1 MITQTVNEVIN
12 SYNIQFQFKNVFLGT
27 GTEDASGA
35 GAVESPIAAQ
45 ESDERPMSV
54 AVSEQVMRPDT
65 LLGLIDAHLTHIFLD
80 SETRKTHK
88 YCEVPQD
95 ICTILA
101 KPHGMAL
108 YREMTQSYGT
118 SFDSVRYKDVLSY
131 TGIGYEFGVFA
142 RKRLQKGSKIQGLDG
157 YFAEA
162 VDSAPT
168 FSLFGSEGKPRKER
182 IMLGPASF
190 VNHSCQ
196 PNAEYVCGGPTK
208 NRTILRIEA
217 IRNIEENEE
226 IFVSYR
232 INYFGNNNEECACDP
247 CTEKLFRQPIE
258 VPESVSA
265 VVLNS
270 SHVHL
275 TSEVPAAS
283 NSSLYANQE

>member
-1 MITQTVNEVIN
+1 M
-12 SYNIQFQFKNVFLGT
+12 
-27 GTEDASGA
+27 
-35 GAVESPIAAQ
+35 AAQ
-45 ESDERPMSV
+45 ESDERPLPA

-65 LLGLIDAHLTHIFLD
+65 LLGLIVAHLTHIFLD
-80 SETRKTHK
+80 SETLKTHK

-95 ICTILA
+95 IGTILA

-118 SFDSVRYKDVLSY
+118 SFKCVRSVRYKDVLSY

-168 FSLFGSEGKPRKER
+168 FSLFGSEGKSRKER
-182 IMLGPASF
+182 IMQGLASF

-196 PNAEYVCGGPTK
+196 PIAVYNCGGRTK
-208 NRTILRIEA
+208 NRTTLRIEA

-226 IFVSYR
+226 IFVLYGT
-232 INYFGNNNEECACDP
+232 NYFGNNNEECACDP

-258 VPESVSA
+258 VPECVSA
-265 VVLNS
+265 VDLNS
-270 SHVHL
+270 SRVNL

-283 NSSLYANQE
+283 NNSIYANQE

>member
-1 MITQTVNEVIN
+1 M
-12 SYNIQFQFKNVFLGT
+12 G
-27 GTEDASGA
+27 G
-35 GAVESPIAAQ
+35 PIAYQ
-45 ESDERPMSV
+45 GPPSDARPLPAV
-54 AVSEQVMRPDT
+54 VSEQVMRPDT
-65 LLGLIDAHLTHIFLD
+65 LLGLIDAHLTHIFID
-80 SETRKTHK
+80 SETQKTHK
-88 YCEVPQD
+88 YCEVPEN

-101 KPHGMAL
+101 KPHAMAL
-108 YREMTQSYGT
+108 YREMTQSYAT
-118 SFDSVRYKDVLSY
+118 SFDSVKYKDVLSY

-162 VDSAPT
+162 VDNAPT
-168 FSLFGSEGKPRKER
+168 FSLFGSERKSGKER

-196 PNAEYVCGGPTK
+196 PNAVYVCGGPTK

-226 IFVSYR
+226 IFVSYGT
-232 INYFGNNNEECACDP
+232 NYFGNNNEECACDP

-258 VPESVSA
+258 VPECVSA
-265 VVLNS
+265 VGLNS
-270 SHVHL
+270 SHVNL

-283 NSSLYANQE
+283 NSSIYANQE